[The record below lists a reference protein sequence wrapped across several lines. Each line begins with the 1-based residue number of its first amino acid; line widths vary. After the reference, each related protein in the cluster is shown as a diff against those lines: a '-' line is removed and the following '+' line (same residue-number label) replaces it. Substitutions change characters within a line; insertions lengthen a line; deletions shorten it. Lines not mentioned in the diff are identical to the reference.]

1 MPRIRHP
8 PLTPAQRERRSTTTF
23 REFFWALEKSP
34 WRGGERGGSIVL
46 AFPSSA
52 TATNRSTGFHF
63 VNAVAFPNDNNPRKV
78 SPLGIYAC
86 LAERNRNSSF
96 LGQRNTLFVTNF
108 SREGSLSSIKCKNW
122 TIFDTFRI
130 ILCAFLSFFFSYR
143 FLLHYLT
150 KVKIISKQ

>member
-78 SPLGIYAC
+78 SPRYMLVWLNESKLVVSWPKKYVICYEFLERGISLLDKMQKLDNFRYFSYHPMC
-86 LAERNRNSSF
+86 VSF
-96 LGQRNTLFVTNF
+96 FLF
-108 SREGSLSSIKCKNW
+108 
-122 TIFDTFRI
+122 
-130 ILCAFLSFFFSYR
+130 FLS
-143 FLLHYLT
+143 
-150 KVKIISKQ
+150 ISFTLSNES